1 MFHNILIGIDGSP
14 ASDCAL
20 EKAVE
25 LAADACAR
33 ITVLTVIAKVPP
45 MVSTFPDAA
54 SISQLRTQLE
64 TDAASILRKAVA
76 RIPDH
81 ISVTTQMSYEPVEC
95 ALLRYAAS
103 GNHDVVIIGTR
114 GRGRLSTALF
124 GSKTSAVVSRCEV
137 PVLVVH
143 AQPLPK
149 RLGEETRKRGRRG
162 QRTPRPVPAGTA
174 SS

>member
-14 ASDCAL
+14 ASESAL

-54 SISQLRTQLE
+54 AISQLRNQLE
-64 TDAASILRKAVA
+64 RDAASILREAVA
-76 RIPDH
+76 RIPEH
-81 ISVTTQMSYEPVEC
+81 ISVTTLMSHEPVEC
-95 ALLRYAAS
+95 ALLRQARS
-103 GNHDVVIIGTR
+103 GAHDLVIIGTR

-124 GSKTSAVVSRCEV
+124 PSKTRAVVARCEV

-143 AQPLPK
+143 APAPLGA
-149 RLGEETRKRGRRG
+149 LGERAKRRKEKKRATR
-162 QRTPRPVPAGTA
+162 RPVAAGT
-174 SS
+174 SSS